1 MNCGGIFD
9 REGLSARIVEIEQAM
24 AQGDFWS
31 EQERASR
38 TIQTLKALKGQ
49 RDPID
54 RFEHGL
60 RDLTELLE
68 LTHSDDQ
75 TSLAQLAKDV
85 AALEAHCD
93 QLEIQRLLG
102 NALDSKHAILAVH
115 SGAGGTE
122 SCDWTQMLLRMYRR
136 WADEHGMETEVI
148 DLQPGEE
155 AGVKSATVIFKGP
168 YAYGYLQGEEGV
180 HRLVRISPFD
190 SNKRRHTSFA
200 SVDIV
205 PESDEDAPIEIKTE
219 ELRID
224 VYRSGGKG
232 GQSVNTT
239 DSAVRITHLPTGVVV
254 QCQDE
259 RSQLQNKAK
268 AMHVLKARLA
278 DLERRK
284 KEAAAAKDYQGKRK
298 IEWGSQI
305 RSYVLHPYNMV
316 KDHRTEH
323 ETGNAPAVLDGK
335 LDPFMEA
342 YLKWK
347 AAPGGKGQ
355 GAGDE
360 KGQSSRAPRPTPH
373 APSDNG

>member
-1 MNCGGIFD
+1 
-9 REGLSARIVEIEQAM
+9 M

-31 EQERASR
+31 DQTRANQ
-38 TIQTLKALKGQ
+38 TIQILKTLKAQ
-49 RDPID
+49 RTPIEQ
-54 RFEHGL
+54 FERGL
-60 RDLTELLE
+60 RDLTELLALLDPDDRASFDH
-68 LTHSDDQ
+68 LT
-75 TSLAQLAKDV
+75 KDV
-85 AALEAHCD
+85 AALETQCG

-102 NALDSKHAILAVH
+102 GELDSKHAILAVH

-136 WADEHGMETEVI
+136 WAEERGFATEVI
-148 DLQPGEE
+148 DLVPGEE
-155 AGVKSATVIFKGP
+155 AGVKSATVIVKGP

-190 SNKRRHTSFA
+190 ANKRRHTSFA
-200 SVDIV
+200 SVDVV
-205 PESDEDAPIEIKTE
+205 PESDEDAPIEIKDSD
-219 ELRID
+219 LRID
-224 VYRSGGKG
+224 VYRSSGKG

-239 DSAVRITHLPTGVVV
+239 DSAVRITHLATGIVV

-278 DLERRK
+278 DQERRK
-284 KEAAAAKDYQGKRK
+284 KEDAAAKDYHAKQK

-316 KDHRTEH
+316 KDLRTDY
-323 ETGNAPAVLDGK
+323 ETGNSLAVLDGK
-335 LDPFMEA
+335 LDPFMES

-347 AAPGGKGQ
+347 AAPPQHG
-355 GAGDE
+355 
-360 KGQSSRAPRPTPH
+360 
-373 APSDNG
+373 

>member
-1 MNCGGIFD
+1 M
-9 REGLSARIVEIEQAM
+9 ETLSSRIGQIEQAM
-24 AQGDFWS
+24 AAGDFWS
-31 EQERASR
+31 DQTRANQ
-38 TIQTLKALKGQ
+38 TIQTLKTLKAQ
-49 RDPID
+49 RTPVDQ
-54 RFEHGL
+54 FQQGL
-60 RDLTELLE
+60 HDLTELLA
-68 LTHSDDQ
+68 LTEGDDRA
-75 TSLAQLAKDV
+75 SIEQLAKDV
-85 AALEAHCD
+85 ETLEG
-93 QLEIQRLLG
+93 QFGRLEIQRLLG
-102 NALDSKHAILAVH
+102 AEVDSKHAILAVH

-122 SCDWTQMLLRMYRR
+122 SCDWTQMLLRMYRQ
-136 WADEHGMETEVI
+136 WADERGFIAELI

-155 AGVKSATVIFKGP
+155 AGVKTATMIVKGP

-190 SNKRRHTSFA
+190 ANKRRHTSFA

-205 PESDEDAPIEIKTE
+205 PESEEDAPIEIKTE
-219 ELRID
+219 DLRID

-239 DSAVRITHLPTGVVV
+239 DSAVRITHLPSGLVV

-278 DLERRK
+278 DMERRK
-284 KEAAAAKDYQGKRK
+284 REEQAAKEYQSKQK

-323 ETGNAPAVLDGK
+323 ETGNATAVLDGK

-347 AAPGGKGQ
+347 AAQG
-355 GAGDE
+355 GAG
-360 KGQSSRAPRPTPH
+360 
-373 APSDNG
+373 